1 LYKGDR
7 NKATKKVVCVAES
20 ERLRLEYLK
29 RARERRTNFDDF
41 EGLREFLMIALQEM
55 REEKA
60 EKEKIQAKCRP

>member
-1 LYKGDR
+1 M
-7 NKATKKVVCVAES
+7 AES